1 MTKKEEK
8 QFKDVYDVLSHV
20 QKNLKAPKKRENKFG
35 GYKYRN
41 AEDILDGLKE
51 VLPDGAVVTVE
62 DDIILVP
69 VSEEKV
75 DAKETVKSSGRV
87 YVKATAT
94 ISYHGNT
101 VKNVSYA
108 REEFAKKGM
117 DSSQLTGATSS
128 YARKY
133 ALNGLFMID
142 DTQDA
147 DATNDHGK
155 AEIKNAKSE
164 ADVKAGQ
171 ALGGSIA
178 SNVADEERDTMYRQA
193 LVSLNNAATLAKV
206 KEIWTGVY
214 KGRKVFTDEQ
224 FNDLELAK
232 DRVKE
237 ELERECKI

>member
-1 MTKKEEK
+1 MTDR
-8 QFKDVYDVLSHV
+8 QFKDVYEVLSHV

-51 VLPDGAVVTVE
+51 VLPHGATVTVE
-62 DDIILVP
+62 DDIVMVP
-69 VSEEKV
+69 INEERA
-75 DAKETVKSSGRV
+75 DQKETVKSSGRV

-94 ISYHGNT
+94 ISFGGNT

-108 REEFAKKGM
+108 REEFTKKGM

-147 DATNDHGK
+147 DATQGQP
-155 AEIKNAKSE
+155 EIKNAKNE
-164 ADVKAGQ
+164 NDIKAGN

-178 SNVADEERDTMYRQA
+178 SKVDDEQRLQMYNQA
-193 LVSLNNAATLAKV
+193 LADIAGCADMDTLKKV
-206 KEIWTGVY
+206 WTNIG
-214 KGRKVFTDEQ
+214 KGKSVFTETQ
-224 FNDLELAK
+224 WADLEQAK
-232 DRVKE
+232 DEAKSTMAPF
-237 ELERECKI
+237 